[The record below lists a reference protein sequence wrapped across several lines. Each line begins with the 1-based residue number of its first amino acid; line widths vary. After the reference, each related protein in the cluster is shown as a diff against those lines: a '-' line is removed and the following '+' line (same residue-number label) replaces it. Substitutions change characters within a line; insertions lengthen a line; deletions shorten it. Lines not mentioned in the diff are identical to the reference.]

1 MAGIS
6 DAFNNLRI
14 SQKLTL
20 SFGLILSLLL
30 ITSFAGYKGL
40 SRSDQGF
47 DQYRELA
54 RDSNLAGRLQANLL
68 FMQTEFKGYL
78 INNNPEALTRY
89 QIRLEAM
96 KKFLRQAQQEIQKP
110 ERAALIREI
119 LPLIEE
125 YERAANQIT
134 EQIQIRNDRFNQVL
148 TIKGPE
154 MRKIVTALR
163 QYSYENGLTRF
174 NHYSGNLQES
184 LILGRFY
191 LLKYFDT
198 QEVSDYQTSRKQ
210 LSEVLDNDLVLL
222 RELGLSPQYTAELER
237 FSQLRQAYLN
247 AMDDTFKAIR
257 QQAVLAESVLEK
269 TGPAIAANIEKV
281 KLSVIADQDRLG
293 PDLQSGNED
302 AKNLM
307 GVLSLIA
314 LLIGVVSAVMIGRQ
328 ITFRLRKAVK
338 VAEQIAQGDLRLK
351 KETFSKDEI
360 GHLQET
366 LYETGQSLRNMLSLI
381 SNASHNMGS
390 ASIQLSTLTSQ
401 AMNGTQQQ
409 LLETDQVASAVNEM
423 SNSAV
428 EVADNT
434 QHTAGATEEARRKAD
449 DGYQIV
455 SRTLSN
461 IQSLHMSVSQ
471 TEQRLES
478 VQQETQ
484 NIGSIIDVIQDIAE
498 QTNLLA
504 LNAAIEAARAGDQ
517 GRGFAVVADEV
528 RSLAQRTRQST
539 GEIHQLIARLQE
551 GANEVVEA
559 MQEGRQIADTSLS
572 LTQNVQQTLEDIT
585 SAIATINDMSIQIAS
600 AAEQQSKVAEE
611 INQSTISVRT
621 IAEQSANA
629 VTETVTSSLSIK
641 TTADELQ
648 ALVAKFKL

>member
-1 MAGIS
+1 MAGIN
-6 DAFNNLRI
+6 DTFNNLRI
-14 SQKLTL
+14 SRKLML

-30 ITSFAGYKGL
+30 ITSFTGYKGL
-40 SRSDQGF
+40 SRSDLGF

-68 FMQTEFKGYL
+68 FMQTELKSYL
-78 INNNPEALTRY
+78 IKNNPETLNRY
-89 QIRLEAM
+89 QIRLETM
-96 KKFLRQAQQEIQKP
+96 KGYLREAQQEIQKP

-119 LPLIEE
+119 LQLVEE
-125 YERAANQIT
+125 YERAANQIA
-134 EQIQIRNDRFNQVL
+134 EQIKIRNDRVNQVL
-148 TIKGPE
+148 VIKGPE
-154 MRKIVTALR
+154 MRKIVTGLR
-163 QYSYENGLTRF
+163 QYSYDNGLTRLS
-174 NHYSGNLQES
+174 HYSGNLQES

-198 QEVSDYQTSRKQ
+198 HDVNDYQTARKQ
-210 LSEVLDNDLVLL
+210 LTEVLDNDLVLL
-222 RELGLSPQYTAELER
+222 HQLGLSPQYLAELER
-237 FSQLRQAYLN
+237 FSQLRQTYLV
-247 AMDDTFKAIR
+247 AMDDTFKAMR
-257 QQAVLAESVLEK
+257 QQASLAENVLEK
-269 TGPAIAANIEKV
+269 AGPAIAENIEQV
-281 KLSVIADQDRLG
+281 KLSVIADQEHLG
-293 PDLQSGNED
+293 PRLQSGNED

-307 GVLSLIA
+307 GIMSVVA
-314 LLIGVVSAVMIGRQ
+314 LLVGTVSAITIGRQ

-338 VAEQIAQGDLRLK
+338 VAEQIAKGDLRLK

-366 LYETGQSLRNMLSLI
+366 LYQTGVSLKNMLGLI
-381 SNASHNMGS
+381 SS
-390 ASIQLSTLTSQ
+390 ASNNMSSASVQLSALTTQ

-423 SNSAV
+423 TNSAV

-449 DGYQIV
+449 DGYRIV
-455 SRTLSN
+455 GRTLNN
-461 IQSLHMSVSQ
+461 IQNLHMSVSQ

-551 GANEVVEA
+551 GANEVLEA

-572 LTQNVQQTLEDIT
+572 LTQDVQQTLEGIT

-611 INQSTISVRT
+611 INQSSTSVRT
-621 IAEQSANA
+621 IAEQSAHA
-629 VTETVTSSLSIK
+629 VTETVSSSQSIK
-641 TTADELQ
+641 STADELQ
-648 ALVAKFKL
+648 ALVSKFKL